1 VKAMDT
7 NAKAR
12 WVEVKAWYI
21 CQEILKNHNDL
32 MELYAIVEGLAS
44 FGNYP
49 AEAAKTII
57 NEMLTF
63 TRYKPNTE
71 EYILLLYHADIPL
84 SHIKAITKWSGK
96 RLYKLFN
103 DDKENPRGF
112 YPRFAPPQTEILNK
126 FVESIKNIGVCFNN
140 VS

>member
-1 VKAMDT
+1 MDT
-7 NAKAR
+7 NTKAR

-21 CQEILKNHNDL
+21 CQELLKNHNDL
-32 MELYAIVEGLAS
+32 MELYAIVEGLAP
-44 FGNYP
+44 FGNYS
-49 AEAAKTII
+49 AEATKIVI

-63 TRYKPNTE
+63 NRYRPNQE
-71 EYILLLYHADIPL
+71 EYILLLYRANIPL
-84 SHIKAITKWSGK
+84 AHIKTITKWSGK

-112 YPRFAPPQTEILNK
+112 YPRFAPPQTELLSK
-126 FVESIKNIGVCFNN
+126 FVDAIEKIGECFNN

>member
-1 VKAMDT
+1 MDKNT
-7 NAKAR
+7 KAR
-12 WVEVKAWYI
+12 WTEVKAWYL
-21 CQEILKNHNDL
+21 CQELLKNHNDL
-32 MELYAIVEGLAS
+32 MGLYAIIEGLAA
-44 FGNYP
+44 FGGYS
-49 AEAAKTII
+49 AEAAKIII

-63 TRYKPNTE
+63 NRYRPNQE

-84 SHIKAITKWSGK
+84 AKIKTITKWSGK

-112 YPRFAPPQTEILNK
+112 YPRFAPPQTEILGKVVNAIEK
-126 FVESIKNIGVCFNN
+126 IGECSNN